1 MRVMPPFLAALFMPQ
16 SAEPPNMDIKLLPLL
31 VSVMVCLN
39 MQAQSADG
47 RYISRMTQDG
57 TLYFI
62 NPQKLS
68 KTEGIKNFEY
78 DMTLLRYACDAAI
91 LGRFVYAAVG
101 WTAEYGQNGG
111 GFGDTAFVAD
121 FKKWLVNLKKRDVD
135 LSVTEKSIVICRH
148 WRNKPYPVKNNRHM
162 CK

>member
-1 MRVMPPFLAALFMPQ
+1 
-16 SAEPPNMDIKLLPLL
+16 
-31 VSVMVCLN
+31 

-78 DMTLLRYACDAAI
+78 DMTLLSWTDSATVNFTFRSGLMAKPENLAIRSGNNVFRCDAFKPLFIDIKKNKYEIRITSRFPISVLATI
-91 LGRFVYAAVG
+91 LDNPDPSIFDFTQDGIHRHAAYSEG
-101 WTAEYGQNGG
+101 AWRK
-111 GFGDTAFVAD
+111 DR
-121 FKKWLVNLKKRDVD
+121 KKLNDIYRIYLYSK
-135 LSVTEKSIVICRH
+135 
-148 WRNKPYPVKNNRHM
+148 
-162 CK
+162 

>member
-1 MRVMPPFLAALFMPQ
+1 
-16 SAEPPNMDIKLLPLL
+16 
-31 VSVMVCLN
+31 

-78 DMTLLRYACDAAI
+78 DMTLLSWTDSATVNFTFRSGLMAKPENLAIRSGNNVFRCDA
-91 LGRFVYAAVG
+91 
-101 WTAEYGQNGG
+101 
-111 GFGDTAFVAD
+111 
-121 FKKWLVNLKKRDVD
+121 FKPLFIDIKKNI
-135 LSVTEKSIVICRH
+135 SVH
-148 WRNKPYPVKNNRHM
+148 
-162 CK
+162 